1 MPKSSTDPELQ
12 RLLRTAGWL
21 WLGYLAA
28 LMLIDWI
35 IYQAFQHM
43 EFYYLVNGL
52 AALVFL
58 GLAYWSALER
68 WLKKAYLPLALAWIV
83 GLPLVMNSLMLSGFQ
98 SGPMFS
104 PEGMALR
111 QLPVLFVALV
121 ITAWQYGLAG
131 VIVFSGLTV
140 LLELFLVIFV
150 SPLIVFV
157 SVAPPPSTPHEFSP
171 TSFRSVDMFIV
182 LALVRTVSFMVVGT
196 FFSQL
201 INRLRLQ
208 QRSLADANARL
219 THYASTLES
228 LTVSRERN
236 RMAHELHDT
245 LAHSLT
251 ALSVQLE
258 TVKAYWSVDN
268 QKSRELL
275 DQSLTATRSGLEETR
290 RALKSLRATPLEEMG
305 LRLALRQLA
314 ESAAK
319 RGSLDLELAL
329 PDPLPYLSPD
339 VEQCIYR
346 IAQESIENALA
357 HAGAKHLTV
366 NLALE
371 SQSIMLTVRDDGKGF
386 DPARAEK
393 AGHFGLM
400 GMRERAEIAGGTLSV
415 DSNPGDGTTVTLTI
429 GAAL

>member
-1 MPKSSTDPELQ
+1 MSKPNNVPELQ

-43 EFYYLVNGL
+43 EFYYIVNGL

-58 GLAYWSALER
+58 GLAYWGVLER

-131 VIVFSGLTV
+131 VIVFSGFTV

-157 SVAPPPSTPHEFSP
+157 SVAPPPSAPHEFSP

-182 LALVRTVSFMVVGT
+182 LA
-196 FFSQL
+196 
-201 INRLRLQ
+201 
-208 QRSLADANARL
+208 
-219 THYASTLES
+219 
-228 LTVSRERN
+228 
-236 RMAHELHDT
+236 
-245 LAHSLT
+245 
-251 ALSVQLE
+251 
-258 TVKAYWSVDN
+258 
-268 QKSRELL
+268 
-275 DQSLTATRSGLEETR
+275 
-290 RALKSLRATPLEEMG
+290 
-305 LRLALRQLA
+305 
-314 ESAAK
+314 
-319 RGSLDLELAL
+319 
-329 PDPLPYLSPD
+329 
-339 VEQCIYR
+339 
-346 IAQESIENALA
+346 
-357 HAGAKHLTV
+357 
-366 NLALE
+366 
-371 SQSIMLTVRDDGKGF
+371 
-386 DPARAEK
+386 
-393 AGHFGLM
+393 
-400 GMRERAEIAGGTLSV
+400 
-415 DSNPGDGTTVTLTI
+415 
-429 GAAL
+429 